1 MRRSLPLFPCLL
13 LVLMLALCASSTF
26 AASGAKASRSQ
37 PAPKQLVAEAAPAP
51 LPPTPEAVN
60 PRMTPVVRV
69 AKQAGPAVVSIVSA
83 REVQTT
89 PFTGSN
95 PFQRFFEELNRN
107 QPQPQKKPTG
117 HSLGSGV
124 IVDGKNAYVLTNAHV
139 IAGASE
145 INVRLQD
152 GRQFTATLIGSDQDV
167 DLAVLRL
174 DTTNGT
180 APLPQARMGDSSDIM
195 TGETVVAIGNPY
207 GFNHTVTT
215 GVVSAVDRSVSNGQV
230 AITGLIQTDAA
241 INPGNSGGPLL
252 NLLGEVIGINAAV
265 HAKGEGIGFAIPI
278 NKARR
283 VLEEII
289 ATGRVAHVWLGVLG
303 ENMSQSVAAYCG
315 LLKPCGMVVTD
326 VFPGTPAELAGIKP
340 GDALLAI
347 GGTQVDDKA
356 QFLGILLGYTK
367 GDTLT
372 VHLQR
377 GRDPFTVQMHPQ
389 VLDHD
394 AGLGL
399 LNWRWGFT
407 PGKESA
413 GGVLVDNVRENAPAF
428 RLGLKQGDVLM
439 QIGNTRIRHDDDL
452 VSAFFRYQMHN
463 VLILSI
469 MRGAKV
475 YNVRMKI

>member
-1 MRRSLPLFPCLL
+1 MRRCPPRLQLLLLTLL
-13 LVLMLALCASSTF
+13 LVLSASASF
-26 AASGAKASRSQ
+26 AASGTKAPRPQ
-37 PAPKQLVAEAAPAP
+37 APTKQQAP
-51 LPPTPEAVN
+51 PEATPAAAN
-60 PRMTPVVRV
+60 PRITPVVRV
-69 AKQAGPAVVSIVSA
+69 ATQAGPAVVSIVSA
-83 REVQTT
+83 REVQAT
-89 PFTGSN
+89 PFAGNN
-95 PFQRFFEELNRN
+95 PFQRFFEELYGG
-107 QPQPQKKPTG
+107 QPQPERKTTAR
-117 HSLGSGV
+117 SLGSGV

-145 INVRLQD
+145 INVRLLD

-180 APLPQARMGDSSDIM
+180 APLPQVRMGDSKDLM
-195 TGETVVAIGNPY
+195 PGEPVVAIGNPY
-207 GFNHTVTT
+207 GFTHTVTT
-215 GVVSAVDRSVSNGQV
+215 GVVSAVDRSISNGQV

-252 NLLGEVIGINAAV
+252 NILGEVIGINAAV

-278 NKARR
+278 NKARH
-283 VLEEII
+283 VLDEII

-303 ENMSQSVAAYCG
+303 ENMNQSVAAYCG
-315 LLKPCGMVVTD
+315 LDKPCGMVVTD

-347 GGTQVDDKA
+347 GGTQVEDKA
-356 QFLGILLGYTK
+356 QFLGILLGYAK

-377 GRDPFTVQMHPQ
+377 GRESFTVQMRPQ

-394 AGLGL
+394 AGIGL

-407 PGKESA
+407 PGREASR
-413 GGVLVDNVRENAPAF
+413 GVQLAEVRQNSPAF
-428 RLGLKQGDVLM
+428 RLGLRRGDVLL

-452 VSAFFRYQMHN
+452 VTAFFRYQMHN
-463 VLILSI
+463 VLIMSV
-469 MRGAKV
+469 MRGGQV
-475 YNVRMKI
+475 YNVRLKI